1 MSHRVPICQALC
13 LGFVRILR
21 RERVMIS
28 ICKNNI
34 LPAIVFCF
42 VVGGGFFYGSFQ
54 EAAATQALAGV
65 QTTAGVD

>member
-1 MSHRVPICQALC
+1 
-13 LGFVRILR
+13 
-21 RERVMIS
+21 MIS

-54 EAAATQALAGV
+54 EAAATQALEFRPLLVLTDDWKG
-65 QTTAGVD
+65 